1 MSEVVRDK
9 HLFIAAGPNGSGK
22 TTFARQ
28 FLKQQNYTFLNSDEI
43 ARELSPDKID
53 AAKLSAGRVF
63 FKRLWDNLEKGNNV
77 LIESTLSGTYLERVM
92 PKIVEY
98 GYRVTIIFV
107 FLEHP
112 RMCIERIKERV
123 IKGGHF
129 VPDADVVRRFYRSK
143 RNFWNLY
150 RGMVDNWYLF
160 FNSDDR
166 FLEIAI
172 GKKDEVMIKNNEI
185 FDLYLRDIK

>member
-1 MSEVVRDK
+1 MAESTEK
-9 HLFIAAGPNGSGK
+9 NLFIAAGPNGSGK
-22 TTFARQ
+22 STFARQ
-28 FLKQQNYTFLNSDEI
+28 FLKQQAYVFLNADEI
-43 ARELSPDKID
+43 ARELRPDQMD

-63 FKRLWDNLEKGNNV
+63 FNRLWENLEKGNNV
-77 LIESTLSGTYLERVM
+77 MIESTLSGTYLERVM
-92 PKIVEY
+92 PRIRDY

-123 IKGGHF
+123 IKGGHY

-150 RGMVDNWYLF
+150 RDMVDNWYLF

-166 FLEIAI
+166 FLEIAL
-172 GKKDEVMIKNNEI
+172 GKKDEYRIKNNEI
-185 FDLYLRDIK
+185 FDIYLRDIK

>member
-1 MSEVVRDK
+1 MSEVKDK

-22 TTFARQ
+22 TTFARE
-28 FLKQQNYTFLNSDEI
+28 FLKQQNYTFLNADEI
-43 ARELSPDKID
+43 ARELRPDKMD

-63 FKRLWDNLEKGNNV
+63 FNRLWQNLDAGNNV

-92 PKIVEY
+92 PKIVEH

-150 RGMVDNWYLF
+150 RDMVDNWYLF

-172 GKKDEVMIKNNEI
+172 GKKDEYMIKNNEI
-185 FDLYLRDIK
+185 FELYLRDIK

>member
-1 MSEVVRDK
+1 MSQAPEK

-22 TTFARQ
+22 STFARQ
-28 FLKQQNYTFLNSDEI
+28 FLKQQEYNFLNADEI
-43 ARELSPDKID
+43 ARELRPDQMD

-63 FKRLWDNLEKGNNV
+63 FNRLWENLNNGDNV
-77 LIESTLSGTYLERVM
+77 MIESTLSGTYLERVM
-92 PKIVEY
+92 PKIRQH
-98 GYRVTIIFV
+98 GYRVTIVFV

-123 IKGGHF
+123 IKGGHY

-150 RGMVDNWYLF
+150 RDMVDNWYLF

-166 FLEIAI
+166 FVEVAF
-172 GKKDEVMIKNNEI
+172 GKKDEIHVKNNKI
-185 FDLYLRDIK
+185 FDIYLRDIK

>member
-28 FLKQQNYTFLNSDEI
+28 FLKQQNYTFLNADEI
-43 ARELSPDKID
+43 ARELRPDQMD

-63 FKRLWDNLEKGNNV
+63 FKRLWENLENGNNV

-92 PKIVEY
+92 PKIVQY

>member
-1 MSEVVRDK
+1 MAEQPDK

-22 TTFARQ
+22 STFARQ
-28 FLKQQNYTFLNSDEI
+28 FLKQQQYTFLNADEI
-43 ARELSPDKID
+43 ARELRPDAMD
-53 AAKLSAGRVF
+53 EAKLSAGRVF
-63 FKRLWDNLEKGNNV
+63 FKRLWENLENGNNV
-77 LIESTLSGTYLERVM
+77 MIESTLSGTYLERIM
-92 PKIVEY
+92 PMIRKY

-123 IKGGHF
+123 IKGGHY

-166 FLEIAI
+166 FLEIAL
-172 GKKDEVMIKNNEI
+172 GKKEEYIIKNNKL

>member
-1 MSEVVRDK
+1 MSEVKDK

-22 TTFARQ
+22 TTFARE
-28 FLKQQNYTFLNSDEI
+28 FLKQQNYTFLNADEI
-43 ARELSPDKID
+43 ARELRPDKMD

-63 FKRLWDNLEKGNNV
+63 FNRLWENLDAGNNV

-92 PKIVEY
+92 PKIVEH

-150 RGMVDNWYLF
+150 RDMVDNWYLF

-172 GKKDEVMIKNNEI
+172 GKKDEYMIKNNEI
-185 FDLYLRDIK
+185 FELYLRDIK